1 MRFKEMGIP
10 PQEFVELCNPLWA
23 RIYIELSH
31 ANHGLSWTDQEVE
44 RVFLS
49 LTGFNMFRMQFA
61 SEHEQRQALSM
72 AREAERGLFVADE
85 EEQLD
90 GDQAIDYAFGW
101 MAAATLVASNI
112 HIEDRVSAGQKAAMS
127 HPESGR
133 DAFLRGFTARLEPQ
147 S

>member
-1 MRFKEMGIP
+1 MRFKEMGLP
-10 PQEFVELCNPLWA
+10 PQEFIELCNPLWA

-31 ANHGLSWTDQEVE
+31 DNHGLPWSDQEVE

-72 AREAERGLFVADE
+72 AREAEHGLFAADE
-85 EEQLD
+85 KENLD
-90 GDQAIDYAFGW
+90 GDEAIDFCFGW
-101 MAAATLVASNI
+101 MAAATLTSSNI
-112 HIEDRVSAGQKAAMS
+112 HIDDKTLAAQKAAMS
-127 HPESGR
+127 HPEAGR
-133 DAFLRGFTARLEPQ
+133 ATFLRGFAARLEAQ